1 MMNPQLE
8 ILLEIQDLKTQ
19 RKELEAASSERQVEE
34 EVFNVSIDDALRQ
47 LDEKIGEMEESLAPA
62 VRGRYR
68 RMAGRHPRAVVPVIG
83 GTCYGCFVS
92 IPTAVASDAD
102 RNREI
107 SHCDNCGR
115 FLYLID

>member
-47 LDEKIGEMEESLAPA
+47 LDEKIEEMQESLAPA
-62 VRGRYR
+62 VRGRYL